1 VAGLATAFG
10 SGAMTNSIS
19 EAAESAVFLLTGTN
33 TTENHP
39 VISTKLKQAVNKG
52 AKLILVDPRNIEI
65 AKFAA
70 IHLRQR
76 SGTDVAWING
86 MMNVII
92 EEGLYD
98 RDYVE
103 GRTEGFEKMKEVVK
117 RYTPEFVEKISGI
130 PAADLIE
137 AARLYASSKP
147 GAIYYAMGITQHTT
161 GTDNV
166 MSLANLAML
175 TGNIGVLGGGVNPLR
190 GQNNVQGACDM
201 GALPNVF
208 PGYQRITDEAI
219 RAKFTEAWKPVMPL
233 SEKVGLTIVEMT
245 NAAHEGKLKALY
257 FMGENP
263 MVSDPDTTHVREAL
277 KKAGFIVCQDI
288 FMNETTE
295 LADVVF
301 PAASFAE
308 KDGTFTNT
316 ERRVQRVRK
325 AVGPIGESRPDWK
338 IIADIAERMG
348 YPMEYRSAND
358 IFEEIRKVTPSYA
371 GISYDRI
378 EKAGIQWPCPN
389 EEHQGTRFL
398 HKDKFVRGLGLF
410 NAIEFR
416 EAAELPD
423 DEYPLLLTTGRI
435 LYQYHTGTMSRRSE
449 GLNFRSKG
457 PFIELNPR
465 DARDYGVADD
475 EVVLISSRRG
485 TVEVRAWVTDRVD
498 RGTIFMPFHYAEAA
512 ANVLTNTFLDPI
524 GKIPEY
530 KVSAI
535 KIEKKKKKATG

>member
-1 VAGLATAFG
+1 
-10 SGAMTNSIS
+10 MTNSIA
-19 EAAESAVFLLTGTN
+19 EAANTEVFLLTGTN

-39 VISTKLKQAVNKG
+39 VIATKIKQAVNKG
-52 AKLILVDPRNIEI
+52 AKIILVDPRDIEI
-65 AKFAA
+65 AQFAS

-76 SGTDVAWING
+76 PGTDVAWING

-98 RDYVE
+98 REYVE

-117 RYTPEFVEKISGI
+117 KYTPEYVQKISGI
-130 PAADLIE
+130 PAADLIA
-137 AARLYASSKP
+137 AARLFAAAKP
-147 GAIYYAMGITQHTT
+147 AAIYYAMGITQHTT

-208 PGYQRITDEAI
+208 PGYQRVADEAI
-219 RAKFTEAWKPVMPL
+219 RAKFTEAWKPIMPL
-233 SEKVGLTIVEMT
+233 MEKVGLTIVEMT
-245 NAAHEGKLKALY
+245 NAAYEGKVKALY

-263 MVSDPDTTHVREAL
+263 MVSDPDTGHVREAL
-277 KKAGFIVCQDI
+277 KKADFIVCQDI
-288 FMNETTE
+288 FMNETTN

-325 AVGPIGESRPDWK
+325 AVGPIGESRGDWK
-338 IIADIAERMG
+338 IIADIAKRMG
-348 YPMEYRSAND
+348 YPMDYRTSRD
-358 IFEEIRKVTPSYA
+358 VFEEIRKVTPSYA
-371 GISYDRI
+371 GISYERI

-389 EEHQGTRFL
+389 EEHPGTRFL

-423 DEYPLLLTTGRI
+423 KEYPFILTTGRI

-449 GLNFRSKG
+449 GLNFRTKG
-457 PFIELNPR
+457 AFIEINPA
-465 DARDYGVADD
+465 DAAAYGVSEG
-475 EVVLISSRRG
+475 EVVLVSSRRG
-485 TVEVRAWVTDRVD
+485 AVEVRAWVTDRVEK
-498 RGTIFMPFHYAEAA
+498 GTIFMPFHFVEAA
-512 ANVLTNTFLDPI
+512 ANVLTNTNLDPI

-535 KIEKKKKKATG
+535 RIEKIQKKSTG